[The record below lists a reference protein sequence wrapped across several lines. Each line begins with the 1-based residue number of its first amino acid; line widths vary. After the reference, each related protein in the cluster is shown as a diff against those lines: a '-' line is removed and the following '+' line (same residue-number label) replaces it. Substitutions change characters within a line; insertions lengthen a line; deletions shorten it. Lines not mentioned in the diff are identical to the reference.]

1 MDENVQRKIVHFQP
15 LFLVFLLIIFG
26 ILIFLASYLINLSD
40 QENNLILNNIVVSTP
55 TLIPSTLFPTV
66 INTTTPSAKMN
77 QVTQDVIS
85 SATLYLNYLQEK
97 EVENLY
103 LLLTSDSKKIY
114 SRESLIKAF
123 TESDLKITKFSLKE
137 SIAFPNPP
145 RNATEASSESKILEA
160 VLPLTINTVS
170 KQGEKKSMERQLHAH
185 YLNNLWLFDYLGP
198 PDF

>member
-15 LFLVFLLIIFG
+15 LFLVLLLIIFG

-40 QENNLILNNIVVSTP
+40 QENNLNLNNTVVNTP
-55 TLIPSTLFPTV
+55 TLIPPTLLPT
-66 INTTTPSAKMN
+66 INITETP
-77 QVTQDVIS
+77 QDVIS

-103 LLLTSDSKKIY
+103 LLLTPDSKKLY
-114 SRESLIKAF
+114 SREGLIKAF
-123 TESDLKITKFSLKE
+123 AQYKLEITKFSLKE
-137 SIAFPNPP
+137 SIAFSNPP
-145 RNATEASSESKILEA
+145 GSATEASSESKILEA
-160 VLPLTINTVS
+160 VLPLTINTIS

-185 YLNNLWLFDYLGP
+185 YQNNLWLFDYLGP